1 MAEATTTEAGPG
13 RFDLDSEQ
21 GRELVRQVAES
32 IAASGKLGA
41 GPVAP
46 APRFGTTG
54 FLDPTLE
61 YFVRNEL
68 EKLET
73 RLSAKIEKT
82 EAGLKEHLEKE
93 LRKVTDSF
101 GDRINKAL
109 MWGIGAVLVLN
120 GLAVTVAHYWVIP
133 GPVK

>member
-1 MAEATTTEAGPG
+1 MAGATTTGAGPG

-73 RLSAKIEKT
+73 RLTAKIEKT

-93 LRKVTDSF
+93 LRKVADSF

-109 MWGIGAVLVLN
+109 MWSIGAVLVLN

-133 GPVK
+133 GSVK